1 MSTITL
7 PYFISIL
14 LSFPLILPSD
24 GWVQWQFAF
33 PNKTTCEAFLEQEHE
48 TIFVNVTRAFI
59 SMPHVINDF
68 QCMTIKEGVEKNK
81 ALGHKTPQKLKI
93 PKPKSPQVPRV

>member
-1 MSTITL
+1 MSLIA

-33 PNKTTCEAFLEQEHE
+33 PNKATWEVFLEQQHKSL
-48 TIFVNVTRAFI
+48 FVNVTRAFI

-68 QCMTIKEGVEKNK
+68 QCMTVEEGVQANK
-81 ALGHKTPQKLKI
+81 ALGHKQQQQRMPI
-93 PKPKSPQVPRV
+93 PKSPTVPRV

>member
-1 MSTITL
+1 MSVTAL

-14 LSFPLILPSD
+14 LSFPLILPTD

-33 PNKTTCEAFLEQEHE
+33 PTKATCEEFLEQQHKSL
-48 TIFVNVTRAFI
+48 FVNVTRAFI

-68 QCMTIKEGVEKNK
+68 QCMTVEEGIEKNK
-81 ALGHKTPQKLKI
+81 ALGHKQLQRMPI
-93 PKPKSPQVPRV
+93 PKSPTVPSV

>member
-1 MSTITL
+1 MSTIIA
-7 PYFISIL
+7 PYFITIL

-33 PNKTTCEAFLEQEHE
+33 PNKATCEVFLEREHK
-48 TIFVNVTRAFI
+48 TLFVNVTRAFI

-68 QCMTIKEGVEKNK
+68 QCMTVEEGVQANK
-81 ALGHKTPQKLKI
+81 ALGHKQPQQQRMPI
-93 PKPKSPQVPRV
+93 PKSQVPRV

>member
-1 MSTITL
+1 MSLIA

-14 LSFPLILPSD
+14 LSFPLVLPTD

-33 PNKTTCEAFLEQEHE
+33 PNKVTCEEFLEREHK
-48 TIFVNVTRAFI
+48 TIFVNVTRVFI

-68 QCMTIKEGVEKNK
+68 QCMTVEEGVQANK
-81 ALGHKTPQKLKI
+81 ALGHKTPQLRI
-93 PKPKSPQVPRV
+93 PKPKSSVPRV

>member
-1 MSTITL
+1 MSIAL

-33 PNKTTCEAFLEQEHE
+33 PNKATCEEFLSEQHE
-48 TIFVNVTRAFI
+48 TLFVNVTRAFI
-59 SMPHVINDF
+59 SMPHVINTME
-68 QCMTIKEGVEKNK
+68 CMTVEEGIEKNK
-81 ALGHKTPQKLKI
+81 ALGHHKTPQLHRI
-93 PKPKSPQVPRV
+93 PKPKSSTVPRV

>member
-1 MSTITL
+1 MSTIII

-14 LSFPLILPSD
+14 LSFPLVLPTD

-33 PNKTTCEAFLEQEHE
+33 PNKTTCEEFLEQQHE
-48 TIFVNVTRAFI
+48 SLFLNVTRAFI

-68 QCMTIKEGVEKNK
+68 QCMTVEEGVQANK
-81 ALGHKTPQKLKI
+81 ALGHKQQQQRMPI
-93 PKPKSPQVPRV
+93 PKSSTVPRV

>member
-1 MSTITL
+1 MSVTAL

-33 PNKTTCEAFLEQEHE
+33 PNKTTCEAFLEREHE

-68 QCMTIKEGVEKNK
+68 QCMTVEEGVQANK
-81 ALGHKTPQKLKI
+81 ALGHKTPQLRI
-93 PKPKSPQVPRV
+93 PKPKSLTTVPRV

>member
-1 MSTITL
+1 MSVTAL

-81 ALGHKTPQKLKI
+81 ALGHHKTPQQRMPI
-93 PKPKSPQVPRV
+93 PKSQVPRV

>member
-1 MSTITL
+1 MSLIA

-33 PNKTTCEAFLEQEHE
+33 PNKATCEVFLEQQHKSL
-48 TIFVNVTRAFI
+48 FVNVTRAFL
-59 SMPHVINDF
+59 SMPHTINDF
-68 QCMTIKEGVEKNK
+68 QCMTVEEGVQANRV
-81 ALGHKTPQKLKI
+81 LGHKTPKLRVPKQKRT
-93 PKPKSPQVPRV
+93 VPRV

>member
-68 QCMTIKEGVEKNK
+68 QCMTVEEGAQANK
-81 ALGHKTPQKLKI
+81 ALGHKIPQQRI
-93 PKPKSPQVPRV
+93 PKPKSSTVPRV

>member
-1 MSTITL
+1 MSLIA

-14 LSFPLILPSD
+14 LSFPLVLPSD

-33 PNKTTCEAFLEQEHE
+33 PNKATCEEFLSEQHE
-48 TIFVNVTRAFI
+48 TLFVNVTRAFI

-68 QCMTIKEGVEKNK
+68 QCMTNEEGAKANK
-81 ALGHKTPQKLKI
+81 ALGHKPMWR
-93 PKPKSPQVPRV
+93 PKPKSQQQVPRV